1 MFGADKYK
9 DDSARAGRLLDLAA
23 QKAKQPGGVSGLF
36 ADVKT
41 LIALV
46 RAYFKGTYRAVSWKT
61 IAVAL
66 GALIYFVAPI
76 DGLPDFLPF
85 VGYIDDALV
94 VAWVLKRLRA
104 ELDAFVAATGAPAG
118 PTST

>member
-1 MFGADKYK
+1 MFGADRYK
-9 DDSARAGRLLDLAA
+9 DDPQRTTALLDAA
-23 QKAKQPGGVSGLF
+23 AAKAKRRGGVAGLY

-76 DGLPDFLPF
+76 DGVPDFIPF
-85 VGYIDDALV
+85 VGYVDDAV
-94 VAWVLKRLRA
+94 IVAWVLRRLRV
-104 ELDAFVAATGAPAG
+104 ELDAFTAATQ
-118 PTST
+118 TERE

>member
-9 DDSARAGRLLDLAA
+9 GDPDRAGKLLEVAA
-23 QKAKQPGGVSGLF
+23 AKASRRGALSELF
-36 ADVKT
+36 ADVGT

-46 RAYFKGTYRAVSWKT
+46 KAYFKGTYRAVTWQT

-76 DGLPDFLPF
+76 DAVPDFIPF
-85 VGYIDDALV
+85 VGYVD
-94 VAWVLKRLRA
+94 
-104 ELDAFVAATGAPAG
+104 DAFVITLVLRRLRTELEAFRAATGASGSA
-118 PTST
+118 

>member
-9 DDSARAGRLLDLAA
+9 GDPERAGKFLDVAA
-23 QKAKQPGGVSGLF
+23 AKAGKRGALSQLF
-36 ADVKT
+36 ADVGT

-46 RAYFKGTYRAVSWKT
+46 KAYFKGTYRAVSWKT

-76 DGLPDFLPF
+76 DGMPDFIPF
-85 VGYIDDALV
+85 VGYVDDAFV
-94 VAWVLKRLRA
+94 IAWVLRRLRT
-104 ELDAFVAATGAPAG
+104 ELEAFRAATGA
-118 PTST
+118 